1 MNTAPKD
8 SASPT
13 APRASRAADSSKVP
27 YDAQL
32 GSPFR
37 GYFLWPL
44 TFLWAVSF
52 AMLIPVAALVAP
64 QWFKKHGWC
73 LPRTWGRVPLW
84 WHGVKVDVTGE
95 ENLEFEGPR
104 LLLFNHVS
112 LLDLLIMA
120 AHCPENSIV
129 IHKKELLKIPG
140 LGIGLKSLGMI
151 AIDRKDTKSA
161 IASMNSAAERIRENG
176 ESVIMAP
183 EGTRSRKG
191 GLQRFKKGPFHLAI
205 QTGAPLVPFLM
216 RGVDQVLPMGS
227 ILIRPGRIAIDIL
240 PPISSVGWERKDMA
254 EHMYNVREVF
264 LEYLSPEA

>member
-191 GLQRFKKGPFHLAI
+191 GLQRFKKG
-205 QTGAPLVPFLM
+205 TVPFGDTNWGATRAVPNEGCRSSSTNGLHSY
-216 RGVDQVLPMGS
+216 PS
-227 ILIRPGRIAIDIL
+227 RPNRHRHFAADFVRR
-240 PPISSVGWERKDMA
+240 VGAQR
-254 EHMYNVREVF
+254 HG
-264 LEYLSPEA
+264 